1 MKEEKEPGQI
11 CFSPV
16 EEEVMLEQV
25 VRFCERIL
33 GPDRS
38 GQYTLEAWRQRM
50 RDYSPLLLYAH
61 EGEQIAAAV
70 LGRPENA
77 ESLVMGQVACAEA
90 YRRRGLTREL
100 VRLFERNAAAMG
112 FSYITLG
119 ALPEAEGFYEKCGY
133 RQIAEAGGQ
142 KIYQKMLKAEEP
154 ASE

>member
-1 MKEEKEPGQI
+1 MKEAVPGQI
-11 CFSPV
+11 CFSPI
-16 EEEVMLEQV
+16 EEEAVLERV
-25 VRFCERIL
+25 VEFCERIL

-61 EGEQIAAAV
+61 KGERIAAAV

-77 ESLVMGQVACAEA
+77 ESLVMGQVACAED

-100 VRLFERNAAAMG
+100 VRLLERNAAAMG